1 MKEEE
6 RIYNSFVSG
15 DKKSFEIL
23 VEKYTEDLINFIRKY
38 VQRVD
43 IAEDIAQ
50 DVFVYLL
57 ANRPKFDFKYE
68 LKTYLYTIARSRALN
83 SIKKEK
89 KYVSEDGNIEG
100 YDNNNAFE
108 QIEDNLDFNRALDR
122 LPLNYKDVLYLLE
135 IEKLKYNEVCMILNK
150 TLPQVKVTAYRAR
163 LKMKKELEKR
173 YER

>member
-6 RIYNSFVSG
+6 KIYNSFVSG

-23 VEKYTEDLINFIRKY
+23 VEKYTDDLINFIRKY

-57 ANRPKFDFKYE
+57 VNKPKFDFKYE

-89 KYVSEDGNIEG
+89 KYVYEDGNIDV
-100 YDNNNAFE
+100 YNNNDFE
-108 QIEDNLDFNRALDR
+108 QIEDNLDFSRALDK

-150 TLPQVKVTAYRAR
+150 TLPQVKITAYRAR